1 MHQGAGQPKAGAKAK
16 PTDPLQSGFFDGMNE
31 SAREAWRAFSDGG
44 RYRIAGPDDF
54 GFSDR
59 EKIKFGLFRENERP
73 LLGGNDI
80 NHDNVWNDY
89 AAIVVDTTRSDPN
102 RFGLAIFNAPKNGS
116 GYKQYWLYR
125 NEDLSR
131 TVISWA
137 STELFV
143 TRVQGDGSQET
154 CIVKWDSS
162 SRSYSCLKSRSRR
175 GPKSATRGQA

>member
-1 MHQGAGQPKAGAKAK
+1 MHQGAGQPKAGAEAK
-16 PTDPLQSGFFDGMNE
+16 PTNLLQSGFPTGMNE
-31 SAREAWRAFSDGG
+31 SATEAWRAFSDGG

-54 GFSDR
+54 GLSDR
-59 EKIKFGLFRENERP
+59 EKIKFGLFGENERP
-73 LLGGNDI
+73 FLGGNDI
-80 NHDNVWNDY
+80 NLDGVWNDY

-102 RFGLAIFNAPKNGS
+102 RFGLVIFNASKNGN

-143 TRVQGDGSQET
+143 KRVQGDGSHET
-154 CIVKWDSS
+154 CIVKWDSRS
-162 SRSYSCLKSRSRR
+162 KSYSCLKRSRSRQDR
-175 GPKSATRGQA
+175 NRD